1 MKENVLT
8 KELLLDAIRGKLTLN
23 ELKYVASIDG
33 ISNKANEL
41 LDDTFLL
48 DDFVNTLINSIKAD
62 YEFLYIFYWLNFI
75 SSILEKK
82 YLELSR
88 YIGMS
93 EMSYEWDGI
102 DFDDV
107 RETIHTFK
115 DYYVKYN
122 NEDYLNYHKNNYEKV
137 IYIRM
142 TECCDD
148 IAKYIG
154 YIVDY
159 KNRKYNMVHLEDYQ
173 VDFNI
178 DDNYSFLE
186 HKIYDDDEEW
196 DVLIT
201 KEEKKLQ
208 DFICDFEKDSSLDL

>member
-82 YLELSR
+82 IFRIIKVYWYVRNEL
-88 YIGMS
+88 
-93 EMSYEWDGI
+93 
-102 DFDDV
+102 
-107 RETIHTFK
+107 
-115 DYYVKYN
+115 
-122 NEDYLNYHKNNYEKV
+122 
-137 IYIRM
+137 
-142 TECCDD
+142 
-148 IAKYIG
+148 
-154 YIVDY
+154 
-159 KNRKYNMVHLEDYQ
+159 
-173 VDFNI
+173 
-178 DDNYSFLE
+178 
-186 HKIYDDDEEW
+186 
-196 DVLIT
+196 
-201 KEEKKLQ
+201 
-208 DFICDFEKDSSLDL
+208 